1 MAWNH
6 PRGGRRRRFKEDPD
20 RSSVSHGRDTLE
32 LSAMAASAFVVLVV
46 AVASA
51 GMFGA
56 ASRQLSPP
64 LEDARGEVAAAHDVA
79 VERSHEFK

>member
-1 MAWNH
+1 M
-6 PRGGRRRRFKEDPD
+6 
-20 RSSVSHGRDTLE
+20 SSVSRGRDTLE

-51 GMFGA
+51 GVFGA
-56 ASRQLSPP
+56 ASRQLSAP
-64 LEDARGEVAAAHDVA
+64 LEDARGEVAAPQDVA